1 MKKGYIWGGIIG
13 LVLILAYS
21 AGIGY
26 YSERF
31 ISNTI
36 YAGVEIGGLTLDEAI
51 QKVDTEAQYDSITVN
66 EEGSE
71 LVTISYEDI
80 LVVNFNEQLTKLYN
94 SQNPTNWIYEGLHG
108 THSKERLKDVGAVDE
123 ESLLNLIN
131 QATKAKERKKSQDAY
146 INYTDELGYYVEQAQ
161 QGNEINGQEIV
172 EFVKEKRPVLVNSDE
187 FYIKPQ
193 VTATDDDIV
202 SHMDLINSILDVQFT
217 YDFTDYKETIPR
229 SMIEDWLEFD
239 GDNNPQLNYD
249 KVTSYLW
256 TLNDTYGTR
265 QKTRQFKSTN
275 KGVVTIQPQI
285 YGWEFDVETEY
296 NQLSQEIL
304 SGQSVTREPN
314 IVGRVKVDTLGSD
327 DIGGSYVEIDL
338 AAQHLYLYKDYT
350 LVLETS
356 VVTGMPPIM
365 ETIPGAWFILYK
377 ETNATLRGYNPHYDR
392 DYATPVDY
400 WVPFDNGGMG
410 VHDAN
415 WQANFGGNVYQTAG
429 SNGCI
434 NMPPNLMP
442 TFFDY
447 VEEGMPVIIY

>member
-1 MKKGYIWGGIIG
+1 MKKGVIWGGIVG

-26 YSERF
+26 YSDRF
-31 ISNTI
+31 LGNTI
-36 YAGVEIGGLTLDEAI
+36 YAGVEVGGLTLDEAVN
-51 QKVDTEAQYDSITVN
+51 KVGSEAQYDSITVN
-66 EEGSE
+66 EQGVE
-71 LVTISYEDI
+71 LVTINYDDI
-80 LVVNFNEQLTKLYN
+80 LVIDFNTQLTKLYE
-94 SQNPTNWIYEGLHG
+94 SQNPTNWIYEILVG
-108 THSKERLKDVGAVDE
+108 THSKERLKDVGVIDE
-123 ESLLNLIN
+123 ESLLNILN
-131 QATKAKERKKSQDAY
+131 TAAKAKERKKSQDAY

-161 QGNEINGQEIV
+161 QGNEINSQEIV
-172 EFVKEKRPVLVNSDE
+172 EFVKDKRPVLVNSDE
-187 FYIKPQ
+187 FYTQPQ
-193 VTATDDDIV
+193 VTATDEEIV
-202 SHMDLINSILDVQFT
+202 SHMERINSILDVQFT
-217 YDFTDYKETIPR
+217 YDFTDYTETIPR

-239 GDNNPQLNYD
+239 GNNTPQLNYE

-265 QKTRQFKSTN
+265 QKTRQFRSTN
-275 KGVVTIQPQI
+275 KGTVTIQPQI

-314 IVGRVKVDTLGSD
+314 IVGRVKVNTLGED
-327 DIGGSYVEIDL
+327 DLGGSYVEIDL
-338 AAQHLYLYKDYT
+338 AAQHLYLYKDYS
-350 LVLETS
+350 LVLETP

-377 ETNATLRGYNPHYDR
+377 ETNATLTGYNPHYDR
-392 DYATPVDY
+392 NYATPVDY

-415 WQANFGGNVYQTAG
+415 WQSNFGGSVYQTAG

-434 NMPPNLMP
+434 NMPPNVMP